1 MNTLPEIIKAVGAI
15 VEKPNARCVILSSDG
30 LFESSLMG
38 TKDGY
43 LNFAL
48 ALLQFVADGSQP
60 TEPTEI
66 ERLNDEPAYW
76 SDNFKNALN
85 QLPGGHA
92 YIVGSYLFD
101 DHQSFLRPRKRGG
114 PHPQQW
120 SRAEE

>member
-1 MNTLPEIIKAVGAI
+1 
-15 VEKPNARCVILSSDG
+15 VILSSDG

-101 DHQSFLRPRKRGG
+101 DHQSFLRALEKEVDPTLSNG
-114 PHPQQW
+114 
-120 SRAEE
+120 AELRNDPAFREP